1 MMLLQRH
8 TLEFPMIIVMQK
20 FAVRPESSA
29 ADEVA
34 NFLQQTNVTRQQDPL
49 EWWKLHD
56 ERCWHVADVR

>member
-1 MMLLQRH
+1 
-8 TLEFPMIIVMQK
+8 MIIVMQK